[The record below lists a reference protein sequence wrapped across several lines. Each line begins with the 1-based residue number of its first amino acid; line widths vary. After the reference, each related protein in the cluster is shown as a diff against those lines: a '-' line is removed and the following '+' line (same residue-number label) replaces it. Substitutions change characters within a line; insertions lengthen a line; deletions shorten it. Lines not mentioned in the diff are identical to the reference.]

1 VELTPGKRVEIE
13 QDFHVLS
20 HVHTRSAPPGRLG
33 IHSPMQGGPHL
44 VEARDWEDIWIDGQD
59 ICVLGW
65 VTRDEFRRRA
75 RLIPEGSSVFQFSRT
90 RTRNLAM
97 DVSDLRPLAALLELS
112 RKQRR

>member
-1 VELTPGKRVEIE
+1 
-13 QDFHVLS
+13 
-20 HVHTRSAPPGRLG
+20 
-33 IHSPMQGGPHL
+33 MQGGPHL
-44 VEARDWEDIWIDGQD
+44 VKARDWEDIWIDGQD

-90 RTRNLAM
+90 RTKNLAM